1 MEATSLIKWKEEYR
15 VGVALID
22 QQHQK
27 LFEIANRA
35 YNLLADE
42 WRIDKYDD
50 IIVILEEL
58 RDYAL
63 FHFSVEEEHM
73 KKIGYQRF
81 LSHKVEHDDFKEEL
95 NAVDLYKLD
104 DDQETYLSNILSFVV
119 TWIENH
125 ILKVDKQITDHKY

>member
-1 MEATSLIKWKEEYR
+1 MIKWKEEYR

-125 ILKVDKQITDHKY
+125 ILKVDKQIADHKY

>member
-1 MEATSLIKWKEEYR
+1 MIKWKEEYR

-81 LSHKVEHDDFKEEL
+81 LSHKVEHDDFKKEL

>member
-95 NAVDLYKLD
+95 NAVDLYKLRM
-104 DDQETYLSNILSFVV
+104 LLR
-119 TWIENH
+119 
-125 ILKVDKQITDHKY
+125 

>member
-63 FHFSVEEEHM
+63 FHFSAEEEHM

>member
-125 ILKVDKQITDHKY
+125 ILKVDKQIADHKY

>member
-1 MEATSLIKWKEEYR
+1 VIKWSQEYE

-35 YNLLADE
+35 YELLTDE
-42 WRIDKYDD
+42 WRTDKYDD
-50 IIVILEEL
+50 IIAILEEL

-63 FHFSVEEEHM
+63 FHFNTEEEYM
-73 KKIGYQRF
+73 ISSGYRRF

-95 NAVDLYKLD
+95 STVDLYKLD
-104 DDQETYLSNILSFVV
+104 ADQNAYLSNILDFVV

-125 ILKVDKQITDHKY
+125 ILKVDKRITGDDQIPAK

>member
-1 MEATSLIKWKEEYR
+1 MIKWKEEYR